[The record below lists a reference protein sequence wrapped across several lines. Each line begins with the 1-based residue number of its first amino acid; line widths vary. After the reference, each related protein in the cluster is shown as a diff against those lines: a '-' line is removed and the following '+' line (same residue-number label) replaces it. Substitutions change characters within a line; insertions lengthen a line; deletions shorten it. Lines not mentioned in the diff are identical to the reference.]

1 MKLLIVGYGKMG
13 KMVDGL
19 SAEQGIEV
27 VGRVDDARQAFQ
39 RAFAV
44 MQRVRERLRDERLQ
58 QAFEKN
64 PDLATVQSLMSD
76 V

>member
-1 MKLLIVGYGKMG
+1 
-13 KMVDGL
+13 
-19 SAEQGIEV
+19 
-27 VGRVDDARQAFQ
+27 VDDARQAFQ